1 MVKKG
6 ILTFSNWLDRFCRRT
21 AVGFFSIMLILVV
34 FQVVARYLFQSVP
47 VWTEEAARYCM
58 VWGGLLGATA
68 AFKAESDPRVI
79 PPPTSGSRLKIAS
92 AMWLRGVCVVVFL
105 GPILYHSERFLMRT
119 WQRTSEALG
128 ISIAWVTLA
137 VPVGVA
143 IILFHLVAKFLESRV
158 RNDSHILH
166 K

>member
-6 ILTFSNWLDRFCRRT
+6 ILTFSNWLDWFCRRA

-34 FQVVARYLFQSVP
+34 FQVVARYLFKSVP

-158 RNDSHILH
+158 GNGSHIPFR
-166 K
+166 